1 VTHLAHVRFCLQNFR
16 FDRFLAANGIY
27 GYILSLLT
35 YISYL
40 CYDVKKV
47 AAVHSGPCHSQAAF
61 SSEMLHKAKSVTRL
75 ALAAETSGAGD
86 H

>member
-1 VTHLAHVRFCLQNFR
+1 
-16 FDRFLAANGIY
+16 
-27 GYILSLLT
+27 
-35 YISYL
+35 L